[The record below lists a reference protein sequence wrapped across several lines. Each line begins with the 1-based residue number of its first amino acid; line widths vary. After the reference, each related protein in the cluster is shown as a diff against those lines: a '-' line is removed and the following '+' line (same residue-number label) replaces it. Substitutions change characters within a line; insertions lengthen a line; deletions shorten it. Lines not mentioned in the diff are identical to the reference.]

1 MPPVL
6 FFAAEC
12 SVSNAERQSKW
23 QPHGGQAGLAA
34 QFGSLSIY
42 RLISVL
48 WNSSSHKD
56 RAPRWAWT
64 EMTPFATLY

>member
-1 MPPVL
+1 
-6 FFAAEC
+6 
-12 SVSNAERQSKW
+12 
-23 QPHGGQAGLAA
+23 
-34 QFGSLSIY
+34 
-42 RLISVL
+42 LISVL